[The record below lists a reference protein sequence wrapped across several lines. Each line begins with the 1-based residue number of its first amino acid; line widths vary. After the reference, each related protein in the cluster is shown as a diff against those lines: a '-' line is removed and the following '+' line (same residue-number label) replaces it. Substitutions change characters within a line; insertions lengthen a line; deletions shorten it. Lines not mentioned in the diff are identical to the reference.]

1 MNEPKE
7 KRIAP
12 GDNKR
17 PEKIKLPVMKKIIAL
32 VSLLLV
38 VASFVRAQKPARLQI
53 NSLLMKI
60 PIPQSSSACYA
71 VCTTTTDASGFAS
84 IKDNGPVFNSLQ
96 SDLTAMMTGDRSD
109 MQSGAATP
117 AAAQQPPTAEQ
128 IAQMQQDA
136 MARAQALSQGG
147 ANPAA
152 AMQAQA
158 NANRKPPAVNP
169 AIMQGLGKASGA
181 AMQIQTLV
189 RELGQKVA
197 AVNMPIVHSEPNC
210 PEVRQGSY
218 VGPTCACTYARS
230 VTGEQK
236 RVDARDIGLQQQA
249 ALMNEYRHLI
259 QDQVAIIDKLE
270 SDAKYGDG
278 ITDQTVLSMLWSAQ
292 RQGLSGI
299 VSFLSIANGV
309 WTDGARVYLDL
320 VNAKA
325 NHCK

>member
-1 MNEPKE
+1 MRK
-7 KRIAP
+7 IAV
-12 GDNKR
+12 
-17 PEKIKLPVMKKIIAL
+17 I

-38 VASFVRAQKPARLQI
+38 IASFVRAQKPARLQI
-53 NSLLMKI
+53 NSLLARV
-60 PIPQSSSACYA
+60 PIPKSSSACYGNS
-71 VCTTTTDASGFAS
+71 TTTTDASGVSS
-84 IKDNGPVFNSLQ
+84 IKDNGPVFNALQ
-96 SDLTAMMTGDRSD
+96 SELTGLLSGGMTA

-117 AAAQQPPTAEQ
+117 SAAQQPPTAEE

-147 ANPAA
+147 ANPSA

-158 NANRKPPAVNP
+158 SANRKPPTVNP
-169 AIMQGLGKASGA
+169 AVMQGLGKASGA
-181 AMQIQTLV
+181 AMQIRTLV
-189 RELGQKVA
+189 TELGQKVG
-197 AVNMPIVHSEPNC
+197 AVNTPAVHSEPNC

-230 VTGEQK
+230 VNGEQK
-236 RVDARDIGLQQQA
+236 RVDAQDIGLQQKA
-249 ALMNEYRHLI
+249 ALMSQYLNLI

-270 SDAKYGDG
+270 NDAKYGEG

-292 RQGLSGI
+292 HQGMSGLA
-299 VSFLSIANGV
+299 SFLSIASGV
-309 WTDGARVYLDL
+309 WSDGARVYLDL